1 MRKKTMIFALS
12 TCLVITF
19 TNRLHV
25 GSSNEAILIE
35 KTEQAI
41 DVVKVIEVAET
52 VEEGTVF
59 NPLPD
64 EVVTQRDGSRME
76 IVYNE
81 EVVTRPD
88 DSQTNIA
95 YEEDLIVTMSVSD
108 AEVVEEPK
116 PEMILTEEEIELIAL
131 VTMAEAEGESEYGKR
146 LVIDTIL
153 NRVDSDVEY
162 MPNTVHEV
170 IYQRNQFAPMWNG
183 RIDRCYVREDIV
195 DLVKEELVSRTNNE
209 VMFFHA
215 GRYGEYGTPMFSEG
229 NHYFSSLD

>member
-1 MRKKTMIFALS
+1 MFKKRTTIFILS
-12 TCLVITF
+12 TCLAFASV
-19 TNRLHV
+19 NRTYV
-25 GSSNEAILIE
+25 GSSNELALIE
-35 KTEQAI
+35 EAEQAI
-41 DVVKVIEVAET
+41 KVEVVEVVET
-52 VEEGTVF
+52 VEEETVF

-64 EVVTQRDGSRME
+64 EVVTQHDGSRVE

-81 EVVTRPD
+81 EVVARLDEPSIDIT
-88 DSQTNIA
+88 
-95 YEEDLIVTMSVSD
+95 YEEDPIVTMSVSD
-108 AEVVEEPK
+108 LETLEEK

-162 MPNTVHEV
+162 MPDTVHEV
-170 IYQRNQFAPMWNG
+170 IYQPNQFSPMWNG
-183 RIDRCYVREDIV
+183 RIDRCYVREDIYQ
-195 DLVKEELVSRTNNE
+195 LVKEELVSRTNDE